1 MCIYVNIVL
10 FYNIGNVH
18 HLQLRDITQNISKQ
32 VVTSESKNRS
42 LTAETV
48 IQSIVN
54 KLIDRTE
61 NDSSELPRYG
71 LKQFQVLNYIFS

>member
-18 HLQLRDITQNISKQ
+18 HLQLRDSTQNISKQ
-32 VVTSESKNRS
+32 VVRSESKNRP

-48 IQSIVN
+48 IQIIVN

-71 LKQFQVLNYIFS
+71 LKTISGT